1 MDQHVNQWLQTKCQ
15 IFNYIVHEYWTRNV
29 AGNVNSHCDW
39 PKYKQSI
46 NKLIDIKNYRCKI
59 IPAIMMKKKK
69 NCKHMKRCVEGK
81 IYKNKKINLFMC

>member
-69 NCKHMKRCVEGK
+69 IANTWKDVLKGK
-81 IYKNKKINLFMC
+81 FIKTKK